1 MGVLRGWS
9 FLKEDGESGKDKD
22 SGPYLSLE
30 EMMLLAVGAYGWI
43 PELGRS
49 TGAEGFS

>member
-1 MGVLRGWS
+1 MGLLGGWN
-9 FLKEDGESGKDKD
+9 FLKEDGETGKDRN

-30 EMMLLAVGAYGWI
+30 ERILFAVGAYGWI
-43 PELGRS
+43 PGLGRS